1 MIFLQVYDGL
11 SSNDKQLAKSSGSRR
26 PSPVRTTGRYMYITF
41 TSDGSNVES
50 GFTANIYKR
59 RK

>member
-1 MIFLQVYDGL
+1 MIFLQVYDG
-11 SSNDKQLAKSSGSRR
+11 SSSSYTELAKSSGSNR
-26 PSPVRTTGRYMYITF
+26 PSPVSTTGRYMYITF
-41 TSDGSNVES
+41 TSDNSEVRS